1 MANDIMLTGVV
12 ADLNEK
18 GAKIDGDWYN
28 FTKQEWRESPW
39 HSPTI
44 GDTVEV
50 KLRGDFI
57 RSIKLEQA
65 APATNG
71 AAPRPRQFSS
81 DSVASSPRY
90 LALKLA
96 AERFTFDNLGDIAS
110 LKLAVSNAL
119 AAADDFYEYLTQK
132 DGEE

>member
-1 MANDIMLTGVV
+1 MDNDIMLKGVV
-12 ADLNEK
+12 AGINER

-28 FTKQEWRESPW
+28 YTKQEWRESPW
-39 HSPTI
+39 HSPAI

-81 DSVASSPRY
+81 DSSSPRY

-96 AERFTFDNLGDIAS
+96 AENFGKALGAATPAE
-110 LKLAVSNAL
+110 LKGEVSNVLAV
-119 AAADDFYEYLTQK
+119 ADDFYEYLTQQ
-132 DGEE
+132 DGEV

>member
-1 MANDIMLTGVV
+1 MLKGVV
-12 ADLNEK
+12 AGINER

-28 FTKQEWRESPW
+28 YTKQEWRESPW

-71 AAPRPRQFSS
+71 AAPRAQQFSS
-81 DSVASSPRY
+81 DSAASSPRY

-96 AERFTFDNLGDIAS
+96 AERITFDGPTDPAS
-110 LKLAVSNAL
+110 LKVCVGNILAV
-119 AAADDFYEYLTQK
+119 ADDFYEYLTQQ
-132 DGEE
+132 DGEV